1 MPLISFL
8 LMLLIASI
16 TGAVGAGLAG
26 RPRTGCLPSIALG
39 FIGAIIGSYIAQ
51 KLDLPLFVWLR
62 FGSYKFP
69 IIWAVFGSAIFVAF
83 LNLLAPRRS
92 RV

>member
-8 LMLLIASI
+8 FMLIIASLA
-16 TGAVGAGLAG
+16 GAIGAALAG
-26 RPRTGCLPSIALG
+26 RHRTGCLPSIALG

-51 KLDLPLFVWLR
+51 KLDLPLFFWLR

-69 IIWAVFGSAIFVAF
+69 VIWAVFGSALLVAF
-83 LNLLAPRRS
+83 LNLFTPRPRS
-92 RV
+92 